1 VAAQP
6 AEFTHTTARHAAC
19 GSRRA
24 RGHHPVLK
32 KIEAIIRPQTLGA
45 VMKALAGAGFAE
57 VTVSEVQ
64 GKGRHQGGS
73 EFYRGAVYVSDT
85 LVKLHIELVVPDE
98 RVDEVV
104 SLFCRVARAR
114 GVGNGKVLVASVMDV
129 APGLS

>member
-1 VAAQP
+1 
-6 AEFTHTTARHAAC
+6 
-19 GSRRA
+19 
-24 RGHHPVLK
+24 
-32 KIEAIIRPQTLGA
+32 
-45 VMKALAGAGFAE
+45 MKALAGAGFAE

-64 GKGRHQGGS
+64 GKGRYQGGS

-85 LVKLHIELVVPDE
+85 LVKLRIELVVPDE